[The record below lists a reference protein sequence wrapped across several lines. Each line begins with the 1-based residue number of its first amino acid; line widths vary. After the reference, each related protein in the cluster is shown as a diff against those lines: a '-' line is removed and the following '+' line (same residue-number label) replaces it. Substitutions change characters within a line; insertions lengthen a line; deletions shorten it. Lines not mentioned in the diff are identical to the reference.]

1 MHREEAGAA
10 GHVVASI
17 GADREIDID
26 ALVSIALRVASEK
39 PNSVHVRRRL
49 RGQAR
54 ILANCASAR
63 YISASGSKIDTLL
76 TLC

>member
-1 MHREEAGAA
+1 
-10 GHVVASI
+10 
-17 GADREIDID
+17 
-26 ALVSIALRVASEK
+26 VSIALRVASEK

-63 YISASGSKIDTLL
+63 YISASGSKRDTLL
-76 TLC
+76 TWC

>member
-17 GADREIDID
+17 GADREIDI
-26 ALVSIALRVASEK
+26 VSIALRVASEK